1 MYKVAILFDSKNNW
15 ISKFLPKDLFDIEK
29 YDIKIFFDPTLI
41 EAYDLVFVL
50 GYTKILSENFLN
62 INHLVLVVH
71 ESNLPNGKGFAPVQ
85 WQILE
90 GKNNIKVCLIE
101 ATKDFDSGDI
111 FEEEEI
117 TFNGT
122 ELYEEIRFIQ
132 AKVTFN
138 LLLKFLKKYPRF
150 KRKPQIGE
158 ATFYRKRRP
167 KDSELDVNLSLKRL
181 FPFMRI
187 ANNEDWPSFF
197 KLNGETY
204 ILKIYKKDK

>member
-1 MYKVAILFDSKNNW
+1 MGRVSHLFSG
-15 ISKFLPKDLFDIEK
+15 K
-29 YDIKIFFDPTLI
+29 YQK
-41 EAYDLVFVL
+41 
-50 GYTKILSENFLN
+50 
-62 INHLVLVVH
+62 
-71 ESNLPNGKGFAPVQ
+71 GKT
-85 WQILE
+85 I
-90 GKNNIKVCLIE
+90 IE